1 MTRKLPRSWQ
11 EVSKTQDISWQDTE
25 NFLVLLPR
33 NWRLLISLPRSPK
46 KFLFFFPRSLKI
58 LQKFVNAVENFCRD
72 PGKKCQ
78 KSKIFLGKK
87 SKSFLGSLAK
97 ILDFF
102 LVLLPKTRRNFL
114 DFFPRSRRIYQNL
127 AMLAKNNCQDLGKK
141 SQKSKIILGK
151 KSNFFGSL
159 AEISETFDFLAK
171 KSKSFRGFPSTI
183 LKNLVKICETCQK

>member
-25 NFLVLLPR
+25 IFLVLLPR

-58 LQKFVNAVENFCRD
+58 LQKFVNAVENFCQD

-97 ILDFF
+97 ILGFL
-102 LVLLPKTRRNFL
+102 LVLLTKTPRNFL

-127 AMLAKNNCQDLGKK
+127 ALLAKNKCQDLGKK
-141 SQKSKIILGK
+141 SQKPNIFFASNPRLFLVLLP
-151 KSNFFGSL
+151 KS
-159 AEISETFDFLAK
+159 
-171 KSKSFRGFPSTI
+171 
-183 LKNLVKICETCQK
+183 